1 VAAPLIGLTT
11 SRSVNEAGI
20 VILSTTEAYVQAI
33 LRAGGF
39 PVLIPTGV
47 DKNQALEIC
56 SHLQGLLFTGGGD
69 LDPDLFGGVHHPRVY
84 GIEPLRDDLEISLVQ
99 FAAREGF
106 PFFGICRGIQ
116 VINVALGGT
125 LFTNLSDQHPGE
137 IRHDMFPGFPYH
149 KITHPVEIVPGSLLD
164 QIVGQSSL
172 PVNSLHHQGISATA
186 KALQLAAYS
195 PDGLVE
201 AVFLADHPF
210 GLGVQWH
217 PEWLQDDPQMQ
228 AIFRKFVETAGNR
241 A

>member
-1 VAAPLIGLTT
+1 MASPLIGLTT

-20 VILSTTEAYVQAI
+20 LTISTTEAYVQAI

-39 PVLIPTGV
+39 PVLIPTGIPK
-47 DKNQALEIC
+47 DQAVELFG
-56 SHLQGLLFTGGGD
+56 HLQGFLFTGGGD

-84 GIEPLRDDLEISLVQ
+84 GIEPLRDELEISLVQ

-137 IRHDMFPGFPYH
+137 IRHDMFPGFPYN

-164 QIVGQSSL
+164 KIVGQASL

-186 KALQLAAYS
+186 KTLQTGCLFPRWFGRSGILAGSSIWIGCAMAS
-195 PDGLVE
+195 GM
-201 AVFLADHPF
+201 AS
-210 GLGVQWH
+210 G
-217 PEWLQDDPQMQ
+217 
-228 AIFRKFVETAGNR
+228 
-241 A
+241 